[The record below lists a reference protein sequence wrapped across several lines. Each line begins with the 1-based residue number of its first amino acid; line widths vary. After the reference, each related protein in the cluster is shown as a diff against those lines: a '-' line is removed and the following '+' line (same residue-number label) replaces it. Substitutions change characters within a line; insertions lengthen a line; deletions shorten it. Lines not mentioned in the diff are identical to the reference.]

1 VKTITKIFFC
11 LFLLSFPDADA
22 NAQQNDN
29 WYFGRKAGLSF
40 SHPGNQQAPLSLGNS
55 EMLSDEGSA
64 SISDEDGNL
73 LFYTNGVT
81 VYNKLHQVMLNGNN
95 LAGNISSCQTIIV
108 PHPGHDSLYY
118 IFTTDAVENDF
129 LSGYRYSIVNI
140 KRDNGNG
147 EIITKNTLL
156 WSSCTERLAAA
167 RHSNGIDV
175 WVITNDNNSNT
186 FRSWL
191 ITCNG
196 ILNTPIVS
204 STGQVL
210 NQFRDI
216 NTGIIKVS
224 PDGKML
230 CQSHFPIFDET
241 THIPNF
247 IQLFDFNTASG
258 SITNARQI
266 SFPDAQF
273 THFEFSPNSKLL
285 YITRP
290 YDKKIDQLE
299 ITLPTIAAILASRI
313 TFSTTTAFY
322 DIQLAPDEKIYC
334 AHPSLSL
341 AAINLPDVKGV
352 GCNFREDQVLLSTG
366 SVFLGLPS
374 HINDFVSTD
383 DPDNGFS
390 YTIVDSCTG
399 SVQFNGY
406 SNLPATIQ
414 WEWDF
419 GDGTTS
425 GLQNPFHNFPA
436 PGSSYTVKLKI
447 SSSFSCGV
455 IYKSKKIRPS
465 GLVKDK
471 PDFSFVVRCDS
482 GYVRFVNKTNNLS
495 ALSPGQLVWYFG
507 DGNTSTDTNPVHSY
521 ALPGSYTV
529 KLKLSSGL
537 PCMDDSVL
545 SSVDVRDFTIHTI
558 PDQTIIVGEK
568 VLLSTD
574 APAVSFVW
582 SPAQWL
588 SNPSVRNPAA
598 TPLESITYKVTA
610 TNSEGCSSED
620 SVHINVIQYNDIY
633 VPTAFTP
640 NDDGRNDIIRP
651 FFDGKFTLK
660 EFGVYNRWGQKVFST
675 SQRGVGWDGKIN
687 GILQNTGIFIWIV
700 NVTDTKS
707 GKKIERKGTFVII
720 R

>member
-1 VKTITKIFFC
+1 MKRIIEIFVY
-11 LFLLSFPDADA
+11 LLLLSITNA

-40 SHPGNQQAPLSLGNS
+40 SAPVNQPVPFSLGNS

-95 LAGNISSCQTIIV
+95 LAGNISSCQTIII

-129 LSGYRYSIVNI
+129 LSGYRYSMVNI

-147 EIITKNTLL
+147 EVIIKNTLL
-156 WSSCTERLAAA
+156 WPSCSERLTAA

-196 ILNTPIVS
+196 ILNTPVVS
-204 STGQVL
+204 SVGLVL

-241 THIPNF
+241 IHIPNF
-247 IQLFDFNTASG
+247 IQLFDFNNASG
-258 SITNARQI
+258 TITNARQI

-299 ITLPTIAAILASRI
+299 ITLPTLAAILTSRVS
-313 TFSTTTAFY
+313 FVTTTAYY

-334 AHPSLSL
+334 ARPSLSL
-341 AAINLPDVKGV
+341 AVINFPDVRGP
-352 GCNFREDQVLLSTG
+352 GCDFREDQVLLTNG

-383 DPDNGFS
+383 DTDNGFS
-390 YTIVDSCTG
+390 YSIADSCTG

-406 SNLPATIQ
+406 SNLPATVQ
-414 WEWDF
+414 WEWNF
-419 GDGTTS
+419 GDGSTS
-425 GLQNPFHNFPA
+425 GLQNPFHNFPD
-436 PGSSYTVKLKI
+436 PGSSYAVKLKI

-455 IYKSKKIRPS
+455 IYKSKKIKPS
-465 GLVKDK
+465 GVTKVK
-471 PDFSFVVRCDS
+471 PDFSSVVRCDS
-482 GYVRFVNKTNNLS
+482 GYVRFINKTNNLS
-495 ALSPGQLVWYFG
+495 ALQSGQLVWDFG
-507 DGNTSTDTNPVHSY
+507 DGNISTDIHPVHSY
-521 ALPGSYTV
+521 AQPGNYTV
-529 KLKLSSGL
+529 KLKISSTLS
-537 PCMDDSVL
+537 CMDDSVL
-545 SSVDVRDFTIHTI
+545 SSVDVRDFAIRTI
-558 PDQTIIVGEK
+558 PDQTIIVGET
-568 VLLSTD
+568 VFLSTD
-574 APAVSFVW
+574 KPAMSFVW
-582 SPAQWL
+582 SPAEWL
-588 SNPSVRNPAA
+588 SNPSVRNPVAA
-598 TPLESITYKVTA
+598 PLESISYKVIA
-610 TNSEGCSSED
+610 TNGEGCNSED
-620 SVHINVIQYNDIY
+620 SIHITVIQYNDIY

-640 NDDGRNDIIRP
+640 NNDGRNDIIRP
-651 FFDGKFTLK
+651 IFGGKYELK
-660 EFGVYNRWGQKVFST
+660 EFGVYNRWGQKLFST
-675 SQRGVGWDGKIN
+675 PKRGAGWDGKVN
-687 GILQNTGIFIWIV
+687 GILQNTGAYVWIV

-707 GKKIERKGTFVII
+707 GEKIERKGTFMII